1 MRHLIISCCV
11 ITCLNSVS
19 AIAQTYY
26 ADTVAGPMTDRPSR
40 ILQTNSAG
48 TDVFVFDPDTME
60 QVGYIPNL
68 PHNHGATVHAD
79 GTLLLY
85 QRTRAN
91 RRCRQYPNLEV
102 EHAFNW
108 PTALIIFPQACEP
121 EKSTLPLL
129 RNR

>member
-1 MRHLIISCCV
+1 MRHLILSCCV
-11 ITCLNSVS
+11 ITCLSSVS

-79 GTLLLY
+79 GTFYYLS
-85 QRTRAN
+85 
-91 RRCRQYPNLEV
+91 
-102 EHAFNW
+102 
-108 PTALIIFPQACEP
+108 LIHI
-121 EKSTLPLL
+121 
-129 RNR
+129 